1 MDSTITLTLGN
12 FRCWENKTF
21 TFPAQGICL
30 IHGRSG
36 KGKSTIL
43 NAIYFAISGKLK
55 NITTFGKKSTKVTL
69 QIGTEIEITRTR
81 NPLSLKVLY
90 QSATYE
96 DDTAQKVIDEYFGTQ
111 FASTSYIDQD
121 NTFAFANLS
130 PSDKMEL
137 LEAIIMHEFRIEN
150 MRDSIKNKMTQTRE
164 HLASLDGQCS
174 SLSSVLS
181 MRKKCNVPDLFI
193 EKNQVSASNVDKI
206 LEKVSANLTVCER
219 NCKVSQSRIRKLED
233 QQSRLVRMQE
243 LEQKKRSIQ
252 DRLIELES
260 EMTDLTGFS
269 DENTLKS
276 LQKRK
281 EIATQMEQ
289 YYKCR
294 TTLEDFESKIEHL
307 EDEMK
312 RKTDSIHE
320 ELTRLPSLSDLTKK
334 IADFSQVVQWI
345 DTLSEMDSTLE
356 NFDREAESLSLEQE
370 TQELGAHRSEMS
382 QLEHDLELLSRKL
395 ECPECNTALQ
405 LVDKTLV
412 RLKTETISTDEL
424 RQKYEFLRTQVS
436 QRESKMKQRE
446 KKYRQLCDVQQ
457 RYNDLYEKA
466 EQKLKDYN
474 MELDGD
480 EVDRVLQQLQVHKSR
495 VDELMNMLKSLKQ
508 DRLLTTYRR
517 EREEWSTK
525 CKALESIVDSDCS
538 DTVQSVIE
546 QLSVFSDK
554 HSRFKTLRN
563 KQSDMMRER
572 SRLDEDAN
580 MAPDEVT
587 GTYEENLHVLRTER
601 EKFAEHEEKVQKYRM
616 YSDQLNEWKRVWT
629 EREEFEKL
637 EFQLHDL
644 RDKRDEGNERLRG
657 LVKLRDHIKVAEQ
670 RCLDEF
676 LHSLNAHASTY
687 LEHFFE
693 DDDLQIHLRSLKETK
708 TGKEKI
714 SLNFEVLYR
723 QMNGDLSYLS
733 GGERDR
739 VVLAY
744 TLALSEMI
752 HPNLLMLDECI
763 SSLDA
768 ETTVKVLETLREN
781 YKGKLVLLI
790 SHQANLGFF
799 DTVVEIS

>member
-1 MDSTITLTLGN
+1 METITLTLCN

-43 NAIYFAISGKLK
+43 NGIYFAISGKLK

-69 QIGTEIEITRTR
+69 KIGNEIEITRTR
-81 NPLSLKVLY
+81 NPLSLKVWN
-90 QSATYE
+90 QSTSYE
-96 DDTAQKVIDEYFGTQ
+96 DETAQQVIDEYFGTQ

-150 MRDSIKNKMTQTRE
+150 MRESIKNKMTQTRE

-181 MRKKCNVPDLFI
+181 MRKKCNVPDLLI
-193 EKNQVSASNVDKI
+193 EKNQVSSSNVDKI
-206 LEKVSANLTVCER
+206 LEKVSANLSVCER
-219 NCKVSQSRIRKLED
+219 NCKISQSRIRKLED
-233 QQSRLVRMQE
+233 QQSRLVRIQE
-243 LEQKKRSIQ
+243 IEQKKRTIQ
-252 DRLIELES
+252 DRLVELDS
-260 EMTDLTGFS
+260 EMQDLSGFA

-276 LQKRK
+276 LHKRK

-289 YYKCR
+289 YYKYR
-294 TTLEDFESKIEHL
+294 TTLEDYDSKIEYL
-307 EDEMK
+307 EYEM
-312 RKTDSIHE
+312 RTKTDDIQE
-320 ELTRLPSLSDLTKK
+320 ELARLPSQADLLKKISDLT
-334 IADFSQVVQWI
+334 QVVQWI

-356 NFDREAESLSLEQE
+356 NFDRDKESLSIEKE
-370 TQELGAHRSEMS
+370 NQELAAERSEIS
-382 QLEHDLELLSRKL
+382 KIQHDLDLLSRKL
-395 ECPECNTALQ
+395 ECPECKTALQ
-405 LVDKTLV
+405 LVDKTLI
-412 RLKTETISTDEL
+412 RLDTEEEVSSDEL
-424 RQKYEFLRTQVS
+424 RMKYECLRSQFT
-436 QRESKMKQRE
+436 QRESKMKVRE
-446 KKYRQLCDVQQ
+446 KKYRQQCDLQQ
-457 RYNDLYEKA
+457 SYNDLYEKA
-466 EQKLKDYN
+466 EQKLKCYD

-480 EVDRVLQQLQVHKSR
+480 EVDIVLKKLKEDKSR
-495 VDELMNMLKSLKQ
+495 VDELANTLRSLKQ
-508 DRLLTTYRR
+508 DRLLITYRR
-517 EREEWSTK
+517 EREEWATK
-525 CKALESIVDSDCS
+525 CKSLETIVNSDCS

-563 KQSDMMRER
+563 KQSDMIRER
-572 SRLDEDAN
+572 SRLDDESN
-580 MAPDEVT
+580 MAPDEVS
-587 GTYEENLHVLRTER
+587 GTYEENLHILSTER
-601 EKFAEHEEKVQKYRM
+601 EKFTEHEEKVKKYRT
-616 YSDQLNEWKRVWT
+616 YCDQLTEWKRLWT

-644 RDKRDEGNERLRG
+644 RDKCDEGNERLRG

-670 RCLDEF
+670 KCLDEF
-676 LHSLNAHASTY
+676 LQSLNAHASTY

-714 SLNFEVLYR
+714 ALNFEVLYR